1 MRVIVCYCEPDIGKA
16 IYDFDATPIE
26 LQELLELSA
35 MDESPGAMLLCR
47 ARLWRFL
54 EHRPKIQLNFH
65 NVTGDCKIFFFS
77 F

>member
-1 MRVIVCYCEPDIGKA
+1 MKVVVCYCEPDIAKA
-16 IYDFDATPIE
+16 IYEFEATPVE

-35 MDESPGAMLLCR
+35 MDESPGAMLSCR

-54 EHRPKIQLNFH
+54 EHKPRIQLNFLK
-65 NVTGDCKIFFFS
+65 TSGDCKIFFFA